1 MLECFAVKFGARL
14 VCHSDNKVC
23 GFDLGSSHNKI
34 NFGFVAQSITSS
46 DTLVSTNFK
55 NIFEDLKMNCK
66 HRWVEV
72 DWYKRPLQLQH
83 PSARDYYYVCSR
95 CSEARFVRLMTK
107 EKAPT
112 L

>member
-55 NIFEDLKMNCK
+55 NNFEDVKMECK
-66 HRWVEV
+66 HRWVEI
-72 DWYKRPLQLQH
+72 DWGKKHRTPGH
-83 PSARDYYYVCSR
+83 YYYACTR
-95 CSEARFVRLMTK
+95 CYQCRIAQLITK